1 MIDIKNN
8 KDCCGCNSCVQR
20 CPQSCIRMQEDKE
33 GFLYPLIDYI
43 ACVDCGIC
51 EKVCPI
57 IHQKEEQEPLFVY
70 AAKNKDEIIR
80 SESSSGGVFTLL
92 AEQVILEG
100 GVVFGAKFNT
110 NWEVIHAF
118 TETMEGLAAFRGS
131 KYVQSYIGKTYIQ
144 VETFLKTKR
153 KVLFSGTPCQVAG
166 LKAFLRKEY
175 ENLLTIDFIC
185 HGVPSPMVWRKYLN
199 ELLICQNMRRKVISR
214 SSDIEYLIRNIS
226 HIEFR
231 NKKLGWKKYSFS
243 ITFSVPVKNE
253 SPKKVFFSESLK
265 KNVFLRGFLAN
276 LYLRPV
282 CYSCPVRGLKSGSD
296 LTIADFWT
304 VNRWHPEIKND
315 NKGLSLL
322 LVNNRK
328 GDYYLQLIHDNI
340 NLWLSNYR
348 IAKIVNPSIIKD
360 ANINEKRDVFFNR
373 IDKYGVID
381 NIIYLLN
388 KTIKQQIY
396 SLFIKMYSRIK

>member
-1 MIDIKNN
+1 MIEIKDN
-8 KDCCGCNSCVQR
+8 KDCCGCNSCVQK

-57 IHQKEEQEPLFVY
+57 IHQKEEREPLFVY

-92 AEQVILEG
+92 AEQVISEG

-118 TETMEGLAAFRGS
+118 TETIEGLAAFRGS
-131 KYVQSYIGKTYIQ
+131 KYVQSYIGETYVQ

-175 ENLLTIDFIC
+175 EDLLTIDFIC
-185 HGVPSPMVWRKYLN
+185 HGIPSPMVWRKYLE
-199 ELLICQNMRRKVISR
+199 ELLVRQNIGKKVISC

-226 HIEFR
+226 QIEFR
-231 NKKLGWKKYSFS
+231 NKKFGWKKYSFS
-243 ITFSVPVKNE
+243 ITFSVPVKDE
-253 SPKKVFFSESLK
+253 VSLKKLFSESLK
-265 KNVFLRGFLAN
+265 KNIFLRGFLAN

-304 VNRWHPEIKND
+304 VDRWHPEIKND

-322 LVNNRK
+322 LVNNSK
-328 GDYYLQLIHDNI
+328 GNSYLQLICDNM
-340 NLWLSNYR
+340 NLWVSDYR
-348 IAKIVNPSIIKD
+348 IAKIVNPSIIRNASIDK
-360 ANINEKRDVFFNR
+360 KRYIFFDR

-381 NIIYLLN
+381 NVKCLLN
-388 KTIKQQIY
+388 KTLKQQFY
-396 SLFIKMYSRIK
+396 SLIKKIYIRIK